1 VRVLVADKLPNW
13 FIERARALGYEVRN
27 EPTAEGD
34 SLTALMKDC
43 DPQVIV
49 VRSTKVNAAHL
60 AAAPGLAM
68 VIRAGAGVNTIDVA
82 EATRRNVR
90 VTNCPGK
97 NSSAVAE
104 LVIGLLV
111 ALDRRIVDGAL
122 DLRNGRWDK
131 KGYGK
136 ARGLRGRVLG
146 VIGMGNIGSEV
157 ATTAMA
163 MGMHIVTWDPFYSAE
178 KAEAAGIR
186 KTEDLLEPARVSDA
200 LSLHLAQ
207 VPATVNLLGAE
218 FFDAVKPGALFINA
232 ARAGIVVQAALEK
245 AIREKGVRAALDVF
259 ALEPGANDATFADP
273 IVQLPGVIGTHHIGA
288 STDQA
293 QDAVAEEALRI
304 LAVFKADGGVPNC
317 VNPA

>member
-1 VRVLVADKLPNW
+1 MRVLVADKLPGW
-13 FIERARALGYEVRN
+13 FIDGAKGMGYDLKN

-34 SLTALMKDC
+34 SLTAIMKEF

-60 AAAPGLAM
+60 AAAPSLAM

-82 EATRRNVR
+82 EATKKNVR

-104 LVIGLLV
+104 LAIGLLI
-111 ALDRRIVDGAL
+111 ALDRRIVDGVL
-122 DLRNGRWDK
+122 DLRNGKWDK

-136 ARGLRGRVLG
+136 AKGLRGRTLG
-146 VIGMGNIGSEV
+146 VVGMGNIGAEV
-157 ATTAMA
+157 ATTAKA
-163 MGMHIVTWDPFYSAE
+163 MGMKIIVWDPFFSAE
-178 KAEAAGIR
+178 KAQTFGAV
-186 KTEDLLEPARVSDA
+186 KTEDLLEVARTADA
-200 LSLHLAQ
+200 ITVHLAQ
-207 VPATVNLLGAE
+207 VPATVNLLGTD
-218 FFDAVKPGALFINA
+218 FFGAMKPGAIFINT
-232 ARAGIVVQAALEK
+232 ARAGVVVQEALEA
-245 AIREKGVRAALDVF
+245 AIREKGLRAGLDVF
-259 ALEPGANDATFADP
+259 ATEPGANDTAFADP
-273 IVQLPGVIGTHHIGA
+273 IVSLPGVYGTHHIGA

-304 LAVFKADGGVPNC
+304 LSVYKADNSVPNC